1 MKSRKMDNLIQLNN
15 KKPTYNKMK
24 GTYTL
29 DFKGRAKIGS
39 VKNFQLNKNSEPDK
53 VVFQLCKETDKSY
66 NCDFC

>member
-1 MKSRKMDNLIQLNN
+1 
-15 KKPTYNKMK
+15 MK